1 MLFSFS
7 SPSFHSSF
15 PTCPL
20 FSLNSLLTTCETYA
34 MWLILE
40 LPNLLYSLPHHCPHV
55 SVIHCRWWYSCVS
68 CVNND
73 HFFLSLHNF
82 SSSHMN
88 PLPPPPS
95 PLPALLHD
103 RPGRSHFTCRSYPS
117 SIVIITPFIAP
128 PLIRLNSSSLLPFPL
143 FCRAPVTP
151 SGVTRTVSDSRRTC
165 YLVTRL

>member
-15 PTCPL
+15 PTFPW
-20 FSLNSLLTTCETYA
+20 FSLNSLSTTCETYA

-40 LPNLLYSLPHHCPHV
+40 LSNLLYSLSHHCPHMFL
-55 SVIHCRWWYSCVS
+55 SIYGPPLYILF
-68 CVNND
+68 
-73 HFFLSLHNF
+73 FFLMRFCTICPHHIRFYVFCFFSSISSTSLH
-82 SSSHMN
+82 
-88 PLPPPPS
+88 
-95 PLPALLHD
+95 
-103 RPGRSHFTCRSYPS
+103 RPGRSHFTCGSFISY
-117 SIVIITPFIAP
+117 IIITPVIAP
-128 PLIRLNSSSLLPFPL
+128 PLTRLNSSSLLPFPL